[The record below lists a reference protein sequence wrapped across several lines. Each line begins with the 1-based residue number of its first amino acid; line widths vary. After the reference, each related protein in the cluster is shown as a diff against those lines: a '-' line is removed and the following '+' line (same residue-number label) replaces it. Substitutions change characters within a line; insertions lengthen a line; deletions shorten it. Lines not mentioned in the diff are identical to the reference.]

1 MPSPRIHRLCGFS
14 IGIPEHILR
23 FIDMLID
30 KENMCGVHD
39 IGLEVLSVILSKQLN
54 IGAALKHGLPTLM
67 VCLDYHGVLDE
78 LHLKAVAL
86 HFLLDCVD

>member
-1 MPSPRIHRLCGFS
+1 MPSHRVHRLCSSS
-14 IGIPEHILR
+14 IGIPERVLR

-39 IGLEVLSVILSKQLN
+39 VGLEVLPVISSKQLN
-54 IGAALKHGLPTLM
+54 IGVALEHGLPALM
-67 VCLDYHGVLDE
+67 ECLDYHGVLDE

-86 HFLLDCVD
+86 HFY